1 MSWEFS
7 FVVRRCAYRS
17 DNPGCRKIA
26 GNESP
31 GEESSVVSEGETI
44 ILLALPGIWKEDQ
57 KYYLYGWDCKRKL
70 VARADSEIGTS
81 WFYSFLCNWVT
92 AFTNRYIEMMLTRR
106 WYTDLFHIISNKVIH
121 TQIFMM
127 DCQQIRFVNDLLN
140 HQEDKGP
147 CQSPGRHG
155 SQGSNS
161 SFAFGIWNLKAISI
175 SFSTMNYVSA
185 IGESF
190 HKHGN

>member
-1 MSWEFS
+1 MPQNRGERESGRGVLCRF
-7 FVVRRCAYRS
+7 RRRDDYS
-17 DNPGCRKIA
+17 A
-26 GNESP
+26 GASGHLKRGPKVLSIWLRLQKEAGRESRF
-31 GEESSVVSEGETI
+31 GNRDKKF
-44 ILLALPGIWKEDQ
+44 LP
-57 KYYLYGWDCKRKL
+57 L
-70 VARADSEIGTS
+70 
-81 WFYSFLCNWVT
+81 NWVT